1 MKTFYQIREGQLDQ
15 SLMIDLEEDE
25 MLRGNIETRK
35 HLGSMTSLG
44 LVTVLLNKKKGRIVP
59 KVTIRRTLRS
69 SDRFSLIYRYVR

>member
-15 SLMIDLEEDE
+15 SSMIDLEEDE

-44 LVTVLLNKKKGRIVP
+44 LVTVLLNE
-59 KVTIRRTLRS
+59 RR
-69 SDRFSLIYRYVR
+69 